1 MKLIV
6 YIFLLPFA
14 ILGIFLLVL
23 GVLFKAAGFLLLG
36 DKEDAENAINDAY
49 K

>member
-23 GVLFKAAGFLLLG
+23 GVLLKAIGLLLMG
-36 DKEDAENAINDAY
+36 EKKAAENAIN
-49 K
+49 KPL

>member
-23 GVLFKAAGFLLLG
+23 GILLKTIGLLLMG
-36 DKEDAENAINDAY
+36 EKKTAENAINDIL
-49 K
+49 

>member
-1 MKLIV
+1 MKLVV

-23 GVLFKAAGFLLLG
+23 GVLFKAAGFLLIG
-36 DKEDAENAINDAY
+36 DKEAAENAINDIL
-49 K
+49 